1 MGRAPRR
8 ACSAR
13 GARRA
18 PDATRMPHASERRRT
33 LEAFATCARLSRGEV
48 LWPRARARS
57 PRSRD
62 ASNLQGFPAK
72 KRTRGAG
79 GSTLF
84 GVTDGRVFSTPKR
97 NPPNG
102 QLDHAIRYSREIFF
116 SPDPERPRSEMAL
129 VEPSDERDLF
139 ISAKLELKLELELP
153 KFWAKL
159 ELELQFDLQFWV
171 LSSSFGRSTGPIF
184 VEKRDISRKSARFP
198 TTKRA
203 MSETVP
209 ETEPTQEVVPRT
221 MVTCGEWSGESA
233 HSRPCVHKP
242 YRVGVKKRPQVVLT
256 WQPARELQFELQF
269 WNCELQFDLQFDLQ
283 FCAYKSH
290 HARSLAALGG
300 SVDCAHF
307 ENRRFRSPR
316 RNLTAAAES

>member
-84 GVTDGRVFSTPKR
+84 RVTDGRVFSTPKR

-129 VEPSDERDLF
+129 IEPSDERDLF

-209 ETEPTQEVVPRT
+209 KTEPTQEDPVQGFGGGMT
-221 MVTCGEWSGESA
+221 MSLPLPLSPPPSIPVEI
-233 HSRPCVHKP
+233 P

-269 WNCELQFDLQFDLQ
+269 WLELR
-283 FCAYKSH
+283 AP
-290 HARSLAALGG
+290 
-300 SVDCAHF
+300 V
-307 ENRRFRSPR
+307 
-316 RNLTAAAES
+316 

>member
-1 MGRAPRR
+1 M
-8 ACSAR
+8 
-13 GARRA
+13 
-18 PDATRMPHASERRRT
+18 
-33 LEAFATCARLSRGEV
+33 
-48 LWPRARARS
+48 
-57 PRSRD
+57 
-62 ASNLQGFPAK
+62 
-72 KRTRGAG
+72 
-79 GSTLF
+79 
-84 GVTDGRVFSTPKR
+84 
-97 NPPNG
+97 
-102 QLDHAIRYSREIFF
+102 
-116 SPDPERPRSEMAL
+116 
-129 VEPSDERDLF
+129 
-139 ISAKLELKLELELP
+139 SAKLEIELELELP

-159 ELELQFDLQFWV
+159 ELELQFDLQFWL

-209 ETEPTQEVVPRT
+209 ETETGAGSGAGAGLIVPRT

-290 HARSLAALGG
+290 
-300 SVDCAHF
+300 
-307 ENRRFRSPR
+307 
-316 RNLTAAAES
+316 

>member
-84 GVTDGRVFSTPKR
+84 RVTDGRVFSTPKR

-269 WNCELQFDLQFDLQ
+269 WLELR
-283 FCAYKSH
+283 AP
-290 HARSLAALGG
+290 
-300 SVDCAHF
+300 V
-307 ENRRFRSPR
+307 
-316 RNLTAAAES
+316 

>member
-1 MGRAPRR
+1 
-8 ACSAR
+8 
-13 GARRA
+13 
-18 PDATRMPHASERRRT
+18 
-33 LEAFATCARLSRGEV
+33 
-48 LWPRARARS
+48 
-57 PRSRD
+57 
-62 ASNLQGFPAK
+62 
-72 KRTRGAG
+72 
-79 GSTLF
+79 
-84 GVTDGRVFSTPKR
+84 
-97 NPPNG
+97 
-102 QLDHAIRYSREIFF
+102 
-116 SPDPERPRSEMAL
+116 
-129 VEPSDERDLF
+129 
-139 ISAKLELKLELELP
+139 
-153 KFWAKL
+153 
-159 ELELQFDLQFWV
+159 
-171 LSSSFGRSTGPIF
+171 
-184 VEKRDISRKSARFP
+184 
-198 TTKRA
+198 

-269 WNCELQFDLQFDLQ
+269 DLQ

>member
-1 MGRAPRR
+1 MRTPV
-8 ACSAR
+8 
-13 GARRA
+13 ARRGVVA
-18 PDATRMPHASERRRT
+18 
-33 LEAFATCARLSRGEV
+33 
-48 LWPRARARS
+48 ARAREVTS
-57 PRSRD
+57 FARRFEPAGVPGKKTDARRRWLDAFRSHRRSSFLDSKKKSAERTTRPCHSIFPRD
-62 ASNLQGFPAK
+62 
-72 KRTRGAG
+72 
-79 GSTLF
+79 
-84 GVTDGRVFSTPKR
+84 
-97 NPPNG
+97 
-102 QLDHAIRYSREIFF
+102 FF
-116 SPDPERPRSEMAL
+116 LPRPRETQIRDGSRRAIGR
-129 VEPSDERDLF
+129 ERF

-316 RNLTAAAES
+316 RNPTAAAES